1 MPSPGRGSE
10 PSWWAHVPAHQ
21 RRQRRIAARMR
32 RLGHTVRRRW
42 FLITTLIAAY
52 VAICLVLLLSGTGAV
67 ALLATLPLLLVP
79 PVGGLAYWL
88 LWKEY
93 HH

>member
-32 RLGHTVRRRW
+32 RLRDTMRRRW